1 MHHWNHGER
10 ERVLAEFKSVAIR
23 NLNDIV
29 ARTDVIVSAHH
40 VEGLLVAYD
49 ACLGIVLLDER
60 QGTAMVGFD
69 VVDDDVV
76 DGAVA
81 YYRAY
86 VGEKLRE
93 EVYLNSIDECYLLI
107 VDYVRVVRNAVGQR
121 PKSLEDVLMTV
132 VHADIMY

>member
-1 MHHWNHGER
+1 MHHWNHDER
-10 ERVLAEFKSVAIR
+10 ERVLAELESVSVR
-23 NLNDIV
+23 NLHDIV
-29 ARTDVIVSAHH
+29 ARTNVIVSAHH

-49 ACLGIVLLDER
+49 TCLGIVLLDEW
-60 QGTAMVGFD
+60 QGAAMVGFD

-76 DGAVA
+76 DRAVA
-81 YYRAY
+81 DYRAY

-93 EVYLNSIDECYLLI
+93 EVYLNGIDERNLLV
-107 VDYVRVVRNAVGQR
+107 VDDVRVVRNAVGQG

>member
-1 MHHWNHGER
+1 MR
-10 ERVLAEFKSVAIR
+10 AELECVSVR
-23 NLNDIV
+23 NLHDIV
-29 ARTDVIVSAHH
+29 SRTDVIVSAHH

-60 QGTAMVGFD
+60 QGAAMVGFD

-81 YYRAY
+81 DYRAY

-93 EVYLNSIDECYLLI
+93 KVYLNGIDERNLLV
-107 VDYVRVVRNAVGQR
+107 VDYV
-121 PKSLEDVLMTV
+121 
-132 VHADIMY
+132 

>member
-1 MHHWNHGER
+1 M
-10 ERVLAEFKSVAIR
+10 LAEFKSVAIR

-29 ARTDVIVSAHH
+29 ARTNVIVSAHH

-49 ACLGIVLLDER
+49 TCLGIVLLDER
-60 QGTAMVGFD
+60 QRAAMVGFD

-76 DGAVA
+76 DRAVA

-93 EVYLNSIDECYLLI
+93 EVYLNGIDERHLLV
-107 VDYVRVVRNAVGQR
+107 VDDVRVVRNAVGQG

-132 VHADIMY
+132 VNADIMY